1 MVSCSL
7 CLWEKKNLHCKLVN
21 EKENDDQKLLL
32 KQDLENIFKIWNF
45 QYFRD
50 WKFLCLIL
58 YCPQITLFMKKL
70 NGLSAIPARK
80 EFSSLQDHC
89 GKSVFAP

>member
-1 MVSCSL
+1 M
-7 CLWEKKNLHCKLVN
+7 N

-50 WKFLCLIL
+50 WKNSISDFIL
-58 YCPQITLFMKKL
+58 SSDYMSYEEVRWIICNP
-70 NGLSAIPARK
+70 RK
-80 EFSSLQDHC
+80 
-89 GKSVFAP
+89 